1 MPHGPRIMSNEN
13 DYREICCKIP
23 TFSTFP
29 LFILQARSLLLITEL
44 ELYTVLVKIDIFG
57 VIINL
62 TIERWYVKLE
72 GHEFTLKIKKKN
84 REKKKDWC
92 LTIWTWIFQKYC
104 LPKKGR
110 FVLAFFSKKLTIK
123 QVFQSWMNKITIP
136 LINMHLIKVLKQTFQ
151 LAVWSALCYLCPR
164 GDLILDM
171 VEQIF
176 LIKYSSFWE
185 LKWKCYLLN

>member
-1 MPHGPRIMSNEN
+1 MSNEN

-84 REKKKDWC
+84 REKKKID
-92 LTIWTWIFQKYC
+92 
-104 LPKKGR
+104 
-110 FVLAFFSKKLTIK
+110 
-123 QVFQSWMNKITIP
+123 
-136 LINMHLIKVLKQTFQ
+136 
-151 LAVWSALCYLCPR
+151 VWPFGHEYFKSTVYQRKA
-164 GDLILDM
+164 DL
-171 VEQIF
+171 F
-176 LIKYSSFWE
+176 
-185 LKWKCYLLN
+185 